1 MVAGLRY
8 GRSPLCL
15 STTLRLLF
23 TKHVKGQDMFNSAET
38 VVEKNSA
45 EKTMLAMLD
54 TFDDALP
61 NKSPSPQNARGHR
74 KETRYKVAWRV
85 AVLVGG
91 LNPYYGRV
99 KDISLDG
106 AVLNEL
112 NLKCGA
118 SVMLN
123 IHIPA
128 LNGSCDSKIMSVHG
142 KTIYTVYDADRMCF
156 RVGVTFVRFEQESDR
171 AYLVERLIN
180 HHIAVPDYVCR
191 RSTDQAIVPR

>member
-1 MVAGLRY
+1 
-8 GRSPLCL
+8 
-15 STTLRLLF
+15 
-23 TKHVKGQDMFNSAET
+23 MFNSAEAT
-38 VVEKNSA
+38 A
-45 EKTMLAMLD
+45 EKTMLDMLD
-54 TFDDALP
+54 IFDETPP

-74 KETRYKVAWRV
+74 KEIRYKVAWRV

-106 AVLNEL
+106 AAILNEL

-118 SVMLN
+118 SVVLN

-171 AYLVERLIN
+171 AYLAERLIN
-180 HHIAVPDYVCR
+180 NHIAVPDYVCR
-191 RSTDQAIVPR
+191 RSTDQTIVPR